1 MSWLSTEKY
10 IAMSMSV
17 FLFVC

>member
-1 MSWLSTEKY
+1 MFSSE
-10 IAMSMSV
+10 SV